1 MTDTKFESEPM
12 RGRRSTDRPYERVSD
27 NGDERDRDDDHYRD
41 DVRRTD
47 VTSPEVKMVA
57 TRETRISLFTT
68 EFWLTVFGAAGLVI
82 AGYWDEA
89 ELSLDLAY
97 ALAAGIVAAYILSR
111 GFAKA
116 GSGEPVVKNLRQ

>member
-1 MTDTKFESEPM
+1 MTDTKLEGEPM
-12 RGRRSTDRPYERVSD
+12 MGRRSTDRPYER
-27 NGDERDRDDDHYRD
+27 EAERDDD
-41 DVRRTD
+41 RRADTLPLAARPAEAKI
-47 VTSPEVKMVA
+47 VTA
-57 TRETRISLFTT
+57 RETRRSLLTT
-68 EFWLTVFGAAGLVI
+68 EFWLTLAAATGLII

-116 GSGEPVVKNLRQ
+116 GSGEPVIRNLR

>member
-1 MTDTKFESEPM
+1 MTDTKFEGEPM
-12 RGRRSTDRPYERVSD
+12 MGRRSTDRPYERR
-27 NGDERDRDDDHYRD
+27 GGA
-41 DVRRTD
+41 RRRPPRRHALPPAARPAEAKI
-47 VTSPEVKMVA
+47 VTA
-57 TRETRISLFTT
+57 RETRRSLLTT
-68 EFWLTVFGAAGLVI
+68 EFWLTLAAATGLII

-116 GSGEPVVKNLRQ
+116 GSGEPVIRNLR